1 MSYFNNNINAS
12 TTDYFAPFTQNEYKF
27 NPQYDMS
34 YQQQQNSNLN
44 TCVQSEPFQTQQY
57 TSTSPYYYQE
67 QQIQYYTQ
75 YHEQPEQIYYK
86 YTQQQ
91 QPQQQLNDQYYNH
104 LFNQQVAYPNATFD
118 EQNLFKQ
125 EAICTKEEFENSCHE
140 SDNAEN
146 QSITYSPNCPN
157 PLRESNSSLTCSP
170 SSITLKTEEIFPLSP
185 KLSQRKKVSRKQVAS
200 NKIAVAGSSS
210 QLAESSSSLEKTK
223 QSISKNNIRNF
234 LTPIVRMRSGF
245 VDYQL
250 LEKEKL
256 TTLQY
261 DAFLKQHFYVP
272 GQTRLNIRQTIFD
285 SLLDPQEKSQMK
297 EKKVFSL
304 IVIKKIQ
311 EQFLRL
317 ILDKKS
323 TFNQQEFKQQF
334 EWINGINET
343 LTEFLNSISN

>member
-1 MSYFNNNINAS
+1 MNAS
-12 TTDYFAPFTQNEYKF
+12 TTECFSSFGQNEYKF

-34 YQQQQNSNLN
+34 YQQQQNCNLN
-44 TCVQSEPFQTQQY
+44 ACVQGEPFQAQQY
-57 TSTSPYYYQE
+57 AQTAPYYYQE
-67 QQIQYYTQ
+67 KQIQYYTQ
-75 YHEQPEQIYYK
+75 YHHEQPEQIYYK
-86 YTQQQ
+86 FAQQQ
-91 QPQQQLNDQYYNH
+91 QPQQQLNDQYYNNLYSQSH
-104 LFNQQVAYPNATFD
+104 QQIAYPTANFD
-118 EQNLFKQ
+118 QQNFFKQ
-125 EAICTKEEFENSCHE
+125 EAINTKEEFENSCHE
-140 SDNAEN
+140 SDIAEN
-146 QSITYSPNCPN
+146 QSITYSPNSPN

-170 SSITLKTEEIFPLSP
+170 SSINLKTEEILPLSP
-185 KLSQRKKVSRKQVAS
+185 KQPKRKNASKKQIASKKSQASSSLSQIS
-200 NKIAVAGSSS
+200 
-210 QLAESSSSLEKTK
+210 ESSSTLEKTK

-285 SLLDPQEKSQMK
+285 SLLDPQDKSQMK
-297 EKKVFSL
+297 EKKVFAL

-323 TFNQQEFKQQF
+323 TFSQQEFKQQF

-343 LTEFLNSISN
+343 LTEFLNSSN

>member
-1 MSYFNNNINAS
+1 MSYYTNTMNAS
-12 TTDYFAPFTQNEYKF
+12 TNDCFAAYNQNEYRF
-27 NPQYDMS
+27 NPQYEMN
-34 YQQQQNSNLN
+34 YQQQQNNNLN
-44 TCVQSEPFQTQQY
+44 NTCLQGESFQAQQQQY
-57 TSTSPYYYQE
+57 ASTATPYYYQE
-67 QQIQYYTQ
+67 QQIQYYAQ
-75 YHEQPEQIYYK
+75 YHEQPEQIYYN

-91 QPQQQLNDQYYNH
+91 QPNDQCFNH
-104 LFNQQVAYPNATFD
+104 LYHQSHQQVVYPNPTL
-118 EQNLFKQ
+118 EQQNFFKQ
-125 EAICTKEEFENSCHE
+125 EAINTKEEFENSCHE

-146 QSITYSPNCPN
+146 QSITYSPNSPN

-170 SSITLKTEEIFPLSP
+170 SSINLKTEEILPLSP
-185 KLSQRKKVSRKQVAS
+185 KLPQRKNASKKSAANKLAAQVSE
-200 NKIAVAGSSS
+200 SS
-210 QLAESSSSLEKTK
+210 QSLEKTK

-297 EKKVFSL
+297 EKKVFAL
-304 IVIKKIQ
+304 TVIKKIQ

-317 ILDKKS
+317 IIEKRS